1 MLFSTGAYV
10 SVDGSTENTSFGSG
24 LKLVPVVGG
33 NNVGSLRGV
42 DKSLRDLCIKVKE
55 LFVFR
60 MESVLANSVLIEN
73 SLRELIG
80 MRVTMTVAE
89 TKKRTVYREGLVYAY
104 DSDTWFVY
112 DDNSA
117 ETFEMTFEDFLT
129 NKIFVHLE

>member
-1 MLFSTGAYV
+1 MLFSTGAYLRV
-10 SVDGSTENTSFGSG
+10 AGSTETTSFGSG
-24 LKLVPVVGG
+24 LKLVPAVGG
-33 NNVGSLRGV
+33 NNVGSLCGL
-42 DKSLRDLCIKVKE
+42 DKSLRDLCIKVNE

-60 MESVLANSVLIEN
+60 MESVLVNAVLIEN

-80 MRVTMTVAE
+80 LRVTKTVAE

-129 NKIFVHLE
+129 NKIFVHLD

>member
-10 SVDGSTENTSFGSG
+10 SVDGSTESTSFGSG
-24 LKLVPVVGG
+24 LW
-33 NNVGSLRGV
+33 
-42 DKSLRDLCIKVKE
+42 CIKVKE

-60 MESVLANSVLIEN
+60 MESVLVNSVLIEN

-117 ETFEMTFEDFLT
+117 ETFEMTFEDFLA
-129 NKIFVHLE
+129 NKIFVHLD

>member
-10 SVDGSTENTSFGSG
+10 RFAGSTESTSFGSG
-24 LKLVPVVGG
+24 LTWCIP
-33 NNVGSLRGV
+33 GSLRGL

-60 MESVLANSVLIEN
+60 MESVLVNSVLVEN

-80 MRVTMTVAE
+80 LRITMTVAE
-89 TKKRTVYREGLVYAY
+89 SKKRTVYREGLVYGY

-117 ETFEMTFEDFLT
+117 ETFEVTFEDFLT

>member
-1 MLFSTGAYV
+1 
-10 SVDGSTENTSFGSG
+10 
-24 LKLVPVVGG
+24 
-33 NNVGSLRGV
+33 
-42 DKSLRDLCIKVKE
+42 
-55 LFVFR
+55 

-80 MRVTMTVAE
+80 LRVTMTVAE

-117 ETFEMTFEDFLT
+117 ETFEMTFEDFIT
-129 NKIFVHLE
+129 NKIFVHLD

>member
-1 MLFSTGAYV
+1 MRVA
-10 SVDGSTENTSFGSG
+10 GSTETTSFGSG
-24 LKLVPVVGG
+24 LTWCILKLVPAVGG
-33 NNVGSLRGV
+33 NNVGSLRGL

-60 MESVLANSVLIEN
+60 MESVLVNAVLIEN

-80 MRVTMTVAE
+80 LRVTKTIAE

-129 NKIFVHLE
+129 NKIFVHLD